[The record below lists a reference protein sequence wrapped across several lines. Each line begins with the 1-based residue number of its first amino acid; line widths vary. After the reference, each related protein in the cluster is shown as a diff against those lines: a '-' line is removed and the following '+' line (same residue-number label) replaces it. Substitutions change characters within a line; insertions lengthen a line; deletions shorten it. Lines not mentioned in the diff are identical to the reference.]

1 MRIYWL
7 FLTIV
12 VVFPI
17 LKRLI
22 VKLVQGDNLADV
34 FALFSNL
41 TISDIGVIALMFLLY
56 GSFLFLTVTTTY
68 SEKMLTVPRELRYP
82 FKSNKNILNS
92 NDTTSKVKH

>member
-1 MRIYWL
+1 ME
-7 FLTIV
+7 
-12 VVFPI
+12 
-17 LKRLI
+17 RLI

-68 SEKMLTVPRELRYP
+68 SGKDVDCTARTTA
-82 FKSNKNILNS
+82 ILLKVIKIFLILMILL
-92 NDTTSKVKH
+92 SK